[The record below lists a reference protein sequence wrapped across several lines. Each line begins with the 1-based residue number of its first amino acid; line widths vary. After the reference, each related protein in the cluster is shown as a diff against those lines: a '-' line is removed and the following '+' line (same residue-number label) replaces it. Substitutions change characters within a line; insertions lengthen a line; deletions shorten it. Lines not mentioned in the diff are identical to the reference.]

1 VDIDDLDE
9 RLKRWARAQW
19 GDGVDVAGL
28 KPMPG
33 NAGLS
38 FGFDVVAADGNV
50 LRPLVVRFAPP
61 GVRKQ
66 GNTDVLHQVPLLRAL
81 QDARIPVAP
90 VVWSTG
96 DESWFGTDALVQE
109 RLAARPLSLWDPA
122 GGVTPIDGQTGPY
135 LRRAVA
141 VLADIHALDRR
152 QSLRGWDTPRSVEQ
166 EVGFWSGLLDKH
178 LEPAW
183 SEAGR
188 RLGAALLRADPGD
201 HRVGLFHGDYQTNNI
216 LYDEQDGR
224 IAAVVDWEIA
234 GIGPSALDLGW
245 LAMMSDPSCWHESR
259 RPAMRVTADPAQLV
273 AWYEEAAGHAVP
285 HAQWYQALACYRFG
299 AIAGFNV
306 RLHVTGRRVDPLYEE
321 LASSVPVLF
330 EHGMELL
337 GAT

>member
-1 VDIDDLDE
+1 MDVEDLHE
-9 RLKRWARAQW
+9 RLERWARDQW
-19 GDGVDVAGL
+19 GDGVRVAGL

-38 FGFDVVAADGNV
+38 FGFDVVAADGSV
-50 LRPLVVRFAPP
+50 LRALVVRFAPP

-66 GNTDVLHQVPLLRAL
+66 GNTDVLRQVPLLHAL
-81 QDARIPVAP
+81 QDAGIPVAP

-109 RLAARPLSLWDPA
+109 RLAARPLSLWEPT

-141 VLADIHALDRR
+141 VLADIHALDWRR
-152 QSLRGWDTPRSVEQ
+152 RLDGWATPRSVEQ

-188 RLGAALLRADPGD
+188 RLGAALLDGDPGN
-201 HRVGLFHGDYQTNNI
+201 HQVGLFHGDYQTNNV
-216 LYDEQDGR
+216 LYDEKDGE

-234 GIGPSALDLGW
+234 GIGPTALDLGW
-245 LAMMSDPSCWHESR
+245 LAMMTDPSCWHEAR
-259 RPAMRVTADPAQLV
+259 RPSLRVVAEPAQLV
-273 AWYEEAAGHAVP
+273 AWYEESAGQAVP
-285 HAQWYQALACYRFG
+285 HPQWYQALACYRFG

-306 RLHVTGRRVDPLYEE
+306 RLHRTGRRVDPLYEE
-321 LASSVPVLF
+321 LAGSVPVLF
-330 EHGMELL
+330 ERGLELL
-337 GAT
+337 ATT